1 MPSFAWQDGY
11 AVFTVGATARESV
24 RSYIARQDEHHRQ
37 RSFREELVIMLNRA
51 GIEYDPQ
58 YLD

>member
-1 MPSFAWQDGY
+1 VKP
-11 AVFTVGATARESV
+11 
-24 RSYIARQDEHHRQ
+24 
-37 RSFREELVIMLNRA
+37 FREELIEMLEKA